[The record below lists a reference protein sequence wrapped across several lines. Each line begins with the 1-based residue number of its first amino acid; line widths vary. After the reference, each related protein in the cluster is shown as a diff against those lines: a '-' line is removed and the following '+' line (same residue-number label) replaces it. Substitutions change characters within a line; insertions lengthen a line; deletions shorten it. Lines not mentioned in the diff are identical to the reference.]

1 MPRSCAQ
8 WYVAKV
14 QYRTVS
20 KIKHFLESND
30 AECYIALRDGKQV
43 LPGIL
48 FIRTDYPKALSL
60 AEACGGKIT
69 YLRDSATGKF
79 QVILDKELAD
89 FRFLQEFADKT
100 IILPNPEKLQGGERV
115 RIIKG
120 EFTGIEGE
128 IYRIKGHK
136 RVVVRLGGLAS
147 VATTYIARE
156 CLEKIT

>member
-60 AEACGGKIT
+60 AEDCGGKIT

-79 QVILDKELAD
+79 QEIPDKELAD

-128 IYRIKGHK
+128 IYRIRGHK

-147 VATTYIARE
+147 VATTYVPGE
-156 CLEKIT
+156 FLERI